1 MLSGLDDTSF
11 VDRKVVVSGYMI
23 FTPMFFAYIGISAD
37 FSSFT
42 LHGLLFA
49 LVFVALGIA
58 GKIIGCGGMAR
69 LFGFTGRESATVGC
83 GMIARGEVALA
94 VYATG
99 QSLICRNGDTVTG
112 IDPLVA
118 TISLIVIS
126 SILCP
131 VLLKVM
137 FRGSDAVGNG
147 GKAPEVRI
155 HSEAIDNVHPEG

>member
-1 MLSGLDDTSF
+1 MT
-11 VDRKVVVSGYMI
+11 
-23 FTPMFFAYIGISAD
+23 
-37 FSSFT
+37 
-42 LHGLLFA
+42 
-49 LVFVALGIA
+49 
-58 GKIIGCGGMAR
+58 
-69 LFGFTGRESATVGC
+69 ATVRFGLIGC

-131 VLLKVM
+131 VLLNTHQLSADVC
-137 FRGSDAVGNG
+137 
-147 GKAPEVRI
+147 EVACDTVNDRKT
-155 HSEAIDNVHPEG
+155 GTG